1 MRKNTYVFVCYLDAI
16 RHGHLGLAYHDG
28 HDGRACRGD
37 HDDHDDRGVR
47 DADGAVAVDGGDASP
62 RVREKSSWGEEDP
75 GAWGGPLGVRAP
87 SKSFLLLWMTRLGLD
102 VGPPPFPASP
112 KH

>member
-1 MRKNTYVFVCYLDAI
+1 
-16 RHGHLGLAYHDG
+16 
-28 HDGRACRGD
+28 
-37 HDDHDDRGVR
+37 
-47 DADGAVAVDGGDASP
+47 
-62 RVREKSSWGEEDP
+62 VREKSSWGEEDP